1 MKTRIL
7 RQAAIAPLLAV
18 TIRAFT
24 IGAGAVGLIAAG
36 EANASTCLDQVQDLA
51 QRYHL
56 TTDPPK
62 ADPDVGRVT
71 PRQLSQSGGVVA
83 PPPVA
88 DKSVIAPSHPS
99 SDQMATLPDVNRSTP
114 EPPKAQ
120 AVERAS
126 LQSLL

>member
-1 MKTRIL
+1 L
-7 RQAAIAPLLAV
+7 PSAI
-18 TIRAFT
+18 TSR
-24 IGAGAVGLIAAG
+24 
-36 EANASTCLDQVQDLA
+36 
-51 QRYHL
+51 RYHV

-62 ADPDVGRVT
+62 ADADVGRVT

-99 SDQMATLPDVNRSTP
+99 SDRMATLPDVNKSIP

-120 AVERAS
+120 AVKRAS
-126 LQSLL
+126 LQSLLMAARAQAERGEEAQCLDRLHQAHELLEQR